1 MAIEALR
8 NFWESQDEYLKDAV
22 EVALSGLAKF
32 KAGQRVIDCIRG
44 GERIYD
50 ERLFTEIAGIA
61 FENPVMLG
69 AGWDKTGRFVD
80 ASHLLGFSADEVGSV
95 PLYQQPGNKRP
106 RLHYDKRSDVALNA
120 FGFNSLGAYG
130 VAENLAKQR
139 RLGRVGISLTKN
151 KETKEEDVPEKVA
164 EVAKILY
171 EYADYFVINFS
182 SPNTPGLRDML
193 LRQLRET
200 IRAVNKIQEDMPG
213 KFRKPIFIKTTID
226 MNPQDMLDVMQI
238 AYDEGAAGIID
249 TNTTVDEGLKAK
261 YGWANKPGGLSGNDA
276 VFRQRADKRMRFITK
291 ESKGTGLARIGEG
304 AINNPKTAIN
314 RIKFGAQGVQVVTAM
329 RESKLRIAQQINQ
342 GLLEE
347 VDRQG
352 LKNISEIVGTA
363 L

>member
-106 RLHYDKRSDVALNA
+106 RLCYDKRSDVALNA
-120 FGFNSLGAYG
+120 FRFNSLGAYG

-151 KETKEEDVPEKVA
+151 EKTKEEDVPEKVA

-171 EYADYFVINFS
+171 EYADYYVINFS

-193 LRQLRET
+193 FRQLRET
-200 IRAVNKIQEDMPG
+200 IRAVNKIQENVAAEL
-213 KFRKPIFIKTTID
+213 RKPIFIKTTVD
-226 MNPQDMLDVMQI
+226 MSPQDILDVMSI
-238 AYDEGAAGIID
+238 AYDEAAAGIID
-249 TNTTVDEGLKAK
+249 TNTTIDQDRKAH
-261 YGWANKPGGLSGNDA
+261 YGWSEKPGGLSGNDPIY
-276 VFRQRADKRMRFITK
+276 RQRADERMRFITE
-291 ESKGTGLARIGEG
+291 ESEGTGLARIGVG
-304 AINNPKTAIN
+304 AINGAETAI
-314 RIKFGAQGVQVVTAM
+314 RRMQLGAQGVQAITAM